1 MCKFSFTDDED
12 SDEVTWG
19 GVRVAATKEETLKH
33 IDRSD
38 PRQSRP
44 FQQIPFSTRSMLFH
58 LERIAD
64 SHTTELDDEVT
75 ELKPGPPALSF
86 LLLLLVDVGKHGH

>member
-1 MCKFSFTDDED
+1 
-12 SDEVTWG
+12 
-19 GVRVAATKEETLKH
+19 
-33 IDRSD
+33 
-38 PRQSRP
+38 
-44 FQQIPFSTRSMLFH
+44 MLFH

>member
-1 MCKFSFTDDED
+1 
-12 SDEVTWG
+12 
-19 GVRVAATKEETLKH
+19 
-33 IDRSD
+33 
-38 PRQSRP
+38 
-44 FQQIPFSTRSMLFH
+44 MLFH

-75 ELKPGPPALSF
+75 DLKPVPPALC